1 MARRNLYAEL
11 CSFRNL
17 ELAFRKAR
25 INKRNKKNV
34 RDFEFN
40 LEGNILSI
48 KHELDTLSYNPH
60 PLKQF
65 VIRDPKTR
73 LISASLFRD
82 RVVHHALC
90 NVIQPIF
97 EKTFIYDSHANQ
109 ISKGTTEALKR
120 FDRFKRKASNNGRL
134 LNKAKD
140 GNMVIGY
147 VLKADIRHYF
157 DTVDHGI
164 LMEIIRRKVK
174 DKNVLLLIQKILDN
188 HITKVPNKGMPIG
201 NLTSQF
207 FANLYLNEL
216 DHFVKHMLKTRF
228 YIRYVDDFVLLDVS
242 SEKLEHYEDQIMEFL
257 KTMKLELHPE
267 KSKIHPLHK
276 GTRFLGFRIFHHH
289 KLLRKSNIRNMERR
303 LESFRE
309 DYTNGIISQDDISN
323 SVQSWMG
330 YARQGNTYR
339 LREMIRRK
347 TEDFYKPV

>member
-1 MARRNLYAEL
+1 MDRKNLYDEL

-17 ELAFRKAR
+17 ELAFKKAR
-25 INKRNKKNV
+25 ANKRTKKSV

-40 LEGNILSI
+40 LEGNLLTL
-48 KHELDTLSYNPH
+48 KDELETLSYNTH

-90 NVIQPIF
+90 NIIQPIF
-97 EKTFIYDSHANQ
+97 ERTFIYDSHANQ
-109 ISKGTTEALKR
+109 IGKGTTEAIRR
-120 FDRFKRKASNNGRL
+120 FDTFKRKASKNGRL

-140 GNMVIGY
+140 GNIVIGY

-174 DKNVLLLIQKILDN
+174 DKNILLLIRKILDN
-188 HITKVPNKGMPIG
+188 HSSKAPNKGMPIG

-216 DHFVKHMLKTRF
+216 DHFVKHELKARF
-228 YIRYVDDFVLLDVS
+228 YIRYVDDFVLLDES
-242 SEKLEHYEDQIMEFL
+242 REKLEHYKF
-257 KTMKLELHPE
+257 
-267 KSKIHPLHK
+267 KIVP
-276 GTRFLGFRIFHHH
+276 RV
-289 KLLRKSNIRNMERR
+289 
-303 LESFRE
+303 
-309 DYTNGIISQDDISN
+309 QDIPSPQA
-323 SVQSWMG
+323 S
-330 YARQGNTYR
+330 
-339 LREMIRRK
+339 
-347 TEDFYKPV
+347 

>member
-1 MARRNLYAEL
+1 MVRRSLYAEM

-17 ELAFRKAR
+17 ELAFRRAR
-25 INKRNKKNV
+25 INKRSKKSV

-40 LEGNILSI
+40 LEENLLSL
-48 KHELDTLSYNPH
+48 KHELETLSYNPR

-90 NVIQPIF
+90 NIIQPIF

-109 ISKGTTEALKR
+109 ISKGTTEALRR
-120 FDRFKRKASNNGRL
+120 FDTFKRKASGNGRL

-147 VLKADIRHYF
+147 ILKADIRHYF
-157 DTVDHGI
+157 DTVDHEI
-164 LMEIIRRKVK
+164 LMGIISRKINN
-174 DKNVLLLIQKILDN
+174 KNALLLIRKILDN
-188 HITKVPNKGMPIG
+188 HTTKVPNKGMPIG

-216 DHFVKHMLKTRF
+216 DHFVKHELKARF
-228 YIRYVDDFVLLDVS
+228 YIRYVDDFVLLDES
-242 SEKLEHYEDQIMEFL
+242 SEKLERYKFKIAEFL
-257 KTMKLELHPE
+257 KTLELELHPE
-267 KSKIHPLHK
+267 KSKIYPLHK

-289 KLLRKSNIRNMERR
+289 KLLRKSNIRKMERR

-309 DYTNGIISQDDISN
+309 DYANGIISQDDISN

-330 YARQGNTYR
+330 YAKQGNTYR
-339 LREMIRRK
+339 LRERIEREI
-347 TEDFYKPV
+347 EDFYKPV

>member
-1 MARRNLYAEL
+1 MDRRSLYAEL

-25 INKRNKKNV
+25 INKRSKKGV
-34 RDFEFN
+34 RDFEFD
-40 LEGNILSI
+40 LEQNILSL
-48 KHELDTLSYNPH
+48 KHELETLSYNPR

-82 RVVHHALC
+82 RVVHHAVC
-90 NVIQPIF
+90 NIIQPIF
-97 EKTFIYDSHANQ
+97 ERTFIYDSHANQ
-109 ISKGTTEALKR
+109 IGKGTTEALRR
-120 FDRFKRKASNNGRL
+120 FDVFKRKASKNGRL

-140 GNMVIGY
+140 NNMVIGY

-157 DTVDHGI
+157 DTIDHGI
-164 LMEIIRRKVK
+164 LMGIISRKVK
-174 DKNVLLLIQKILDN
+174 DINVLMLIRKILNN
-188 HITKVPNKGMPIG
+188 HSTKIPDKGMPIG

-216 DHFVKHMLKTRF
+216 DYFVKHILKARF
-228 YIRYVDDFVLLDVS
+228 YIRYVDDFVILDES
-242 SEKLEHYEDQIMEFL
+242 REMLEGYKIQIAEFL
-257 KTMKLELHPE
+257 KTLKLELHPE
-267 KSKIHPLHK
+267 KSKIYPLHK

-289 KLLRKSNIRNMERR
+289 KLLRKSNMRKMERR

-309 DYTNGIISQDDISN
+309 DYLKGIVSIDDISN

-330 YARQGNTYR
+330 YARQGNTYQ
-339 LREMIRRK
+339 LRERVGREI
-347 TEDFYKPV
+347 EDFYRTV